1 MQFRVSLVE
10 GLVRRD
16 NQLAALSPREADLMI
31 YLAARGGPCHREEI
45 VEALWPLRKVSGTTV
60 LRVSILRV
68 RSRLG
73 NPAVIRAFHGWCS
86 LGAVVTVDLHEIE
99 PVVGAVASYPMKPT
113 QRDSLIK
120 YLEWLSRG
128 PAGVHLGEWFA
139 PIASRIAELRHNAAM
154 ALAEDALARRDTN
167 AAQQFASLLLAL
179 DPCDEPAR
187 ELRIRLLLARGD
199 RAAALREYRIYRG
212 VLASELG
219 VEPSFFLQALLESA
233 RSNCPVLSV

>member
-31 YLAARGGPCHREEI
+31 YLAARGRPCHREEI
-45 VEALWPLRKVSGTTV
+45 VDALWPSRNVSGTTV
-60 LRVSILRV
+60 LRVCILRA

-73 NPAVIRAFHGWCS
+73 NPAVIRAFGGWCS
-86 LGAVVTVDLHEIE
+86 LGGIVTVDLHEIE
-99 PVVGAVASYPMKPT
+99 RVVGAVAGYPMERT
-113 QRDSLIK
+113 QRDSLVK
-120 YLEWLSRG
+120 YLDWLSRG
-128 PAGVHLGEWFA
+128 ATCAHPREWFA

-167 AAQQFASLLLAL
+167 AAQRFASRLLAL

-187 ELRIRLLLARGD
+187 ELRIRLLLAHGD
-199 RAAALREYRIYRG
+199 RPAALREYRVYRE
-212 VLASELG
+212 VLVSELG
-219 VEPSFFLQALLESA
+219 VEPSFLLQALLESA
-233 RSNCPVLSV
+233 